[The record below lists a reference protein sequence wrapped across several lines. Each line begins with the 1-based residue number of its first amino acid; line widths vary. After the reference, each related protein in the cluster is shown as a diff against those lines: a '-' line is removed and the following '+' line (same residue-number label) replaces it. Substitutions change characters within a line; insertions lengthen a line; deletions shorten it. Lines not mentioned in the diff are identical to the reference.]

1 MNVGGATDGTSFD
14 MVRDESIVARNRHDG
29 TALARGRNEH
39 ADGLTSE
46 RSPAGRA
53 PAGQRSRRAR

>member
-14 MVRDESIVARNRHDG
+14 TVRDKSIVVRNHHEG

-39 ADGLTSE
+39 VDGLTSE
-46 RSPAGRA
+46 RSTAGRA
-53 PAGQRSRRAR
+53 PVGQRSRWAR